1 MKICYISNSAS
12 PSQNASSLQTAK
24 LCEYITKQGH
34 ILKLILPNTGLKK
47 NFFSYYNIKNKYTLK
62 RLKFFKKFPSGL
74 YYYLYSIIAILRSDF
89 TNQDL
94 YITRNFFTSFLLSIL
109 NKNHILEIHDD
120 ILIEGRIVQI
130 LVKYF
135 GILNFKSLIKI
146 VTTTKTLKKRYV
158 KYGVQ
163 KKKITVLHNAS
174 SFKSKFKS
182 FKEKKN
188 YLKIGYFG
196 TIFKSRGI
204 DLIIKLS
211 SIDKKNKYYVY
222 GGSPKQIIKIKRNIK
237 NKNIYF
243 YPYIPYSRVEKKIN
257 QIDICLLPYTSK
269 ITVSGNVGDISKYTS
284 PLKLFDYMK
293 LGKLII
299 SSNLPVLKEILLNN
313 YNSILI
319 KNFGNKEEWYNQI
332 KYISQ
337 NIKKFDKIKKN
348 AFIYAKKFDL
358 DWRVSK
364 LLDFKQISK

>member
-47 NFFSYYNIKNKYTLK
+47 NFFTYYNIKNKYTLK

-74 YYYLYSIIAILRSDF
+74 YYYLYSIIAILKSDF

-94 YITRNFFTSFLLSIL
+94 YITRNFFTSFMLSIL

-130 LVKYF
+130 LVKHF

-146 VTTTKTLKKRYV
+146 VTTTKTLKNRYV

-163 KKKITVLHNAS
+163 KKKISVLHNAS
-174 SFKSKFKS
+174 SFKNKFKS
-182 FKEKKN
+182 FKEKKKF
-188 YLKIGYFG
+188 LKIGYFG

-211 SIDKKNKYYVY
+211 SIDKKNKYYIY
-222 GGSPKQIIKIKRNIK
+222 GGSLKQIIKIKRNIK

-243 YPYIPYSRVEKKIN
+243 HPYIPYSRIEKKIN

-299 SSNLPVLKEILLNN
+299 SSNLPVLREILNHG

-319 KNFGNKEEWYNQI
+319 NKYSDEKEWLKIILSINKNFHKYEKIRKNSFNYANKYDSN
-332 KYISQ
+332 
-337 NIKKFDKIKKN
+337 
-348 AFIYAKKFDL
+348 
-358 DWRVSK
+358 WRARE
-364 LLDFKQISK
+364 LLTF